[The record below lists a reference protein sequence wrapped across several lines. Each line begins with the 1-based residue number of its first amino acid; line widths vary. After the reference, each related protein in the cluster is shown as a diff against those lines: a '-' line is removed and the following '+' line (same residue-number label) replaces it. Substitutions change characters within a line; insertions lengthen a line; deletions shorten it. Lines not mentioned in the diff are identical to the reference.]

1 MQALKPQTT
10 TRIAGISSMATRQ
23 VLAELADAYC
33 QRSGVVV
40 SFESV
45 GGVDAAK
52 RVQAGEPFDVVVL
65 AADAID
71 RLVASGHVV
80 ADSRSDLVRS
90 AVAIAVC
97 AGAPKPDI
105 DTEAALRVAVL
116 SARTIGHSTG
126 PSGTA
131 LLQLFERWGIADTVR
146 PRIVQAPPGVPVGQL
161 VVDGKVEI
169 GFQQYSEMMHM
180 SGIEVLGQMPPGC
193 EIVSVFS
200 AGLCA
205 VSKQADA
212 VRALIDFMRSP
223 AAVEAMQRQGMEPAA
238 V

>member
-1 MQALKPQTT
+1 
-10 TRIAGISSMATRQ
+10 
-23 VLAELADAYC
+23 
-33 QRSGVVV
+33 
-40 SFESV
+40 
-45 GGVDAAK
+45 
-52 RVQAGEPFDVVVL
+52 
-65 AADAID
+65 
-71 RLVASGHVV
+71 
-80 ADSRSDLVRS
+80 
-90 AVAIAVC
+90 
-97 AGAPKPDI
+97 
-105 DTEAALRVAVL
+105 
-116 SARTIGHSTG
+116 
-126 PSGTA
+126 
-131 LLQLFERWGIADTVR
+131 
-146 PRIVQAPPGVPVGQL
+146 VQAPPGVPVGQL
-161 VVDGKVEI
+161 VADGEVEI